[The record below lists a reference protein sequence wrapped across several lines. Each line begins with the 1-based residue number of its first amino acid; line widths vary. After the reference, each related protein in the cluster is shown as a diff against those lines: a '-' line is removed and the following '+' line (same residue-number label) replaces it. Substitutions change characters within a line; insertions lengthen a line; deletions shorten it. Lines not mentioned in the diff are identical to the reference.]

1 MGNNLN
7 GNGTFPSPRTIWGVN
22 ETTPALEA
30 LNGSDLACDVVRT
43 ERATSAEES
52 ALFQGIE
59 LGELLRTIVIR
70 RGENDL

>member
-1 MGNNLN
+1 M
-7 GNGTFPSPRTIWGVN
+7 N

-30 LNGSDLACDVVRT
+30 LSGSDLACDVVRT
-43 ERATSAEES
+43 ERATSAEEN